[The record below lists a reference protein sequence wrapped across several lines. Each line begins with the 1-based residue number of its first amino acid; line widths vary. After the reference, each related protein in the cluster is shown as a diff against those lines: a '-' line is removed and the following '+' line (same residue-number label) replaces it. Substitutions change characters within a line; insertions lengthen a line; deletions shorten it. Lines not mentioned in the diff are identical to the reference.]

1 MQGLCRGVWGGGGRG
16 VLLAGEVHQTRI
28 LLTIMEPVWTPAV
41 PSVAQVA
48 TCFYCS
54 VGTQWC
60 RQTFGS
66 PLDAQEKMRKS
77 MFFIFFSS
85 RQEASVSGWQSIS
98 PGSSRVTVAGINTN
112 FTNPSKNVITWKSYW
127 VTLKLLKTLHPLHP
141 TQPTLAPPP
150 HAETHDRWTRSL
162 PRLKRK
168 ICGFATGIA
177 QPPTKNTTI
186 PKTSKKESSSI
197 LNGLEKDG
205 LNRRS

>member
-1 MQGLCRGVWGGGGRG
+1 
-16 VLLAGEVHQTRI
+16 
-28 LLTIMEPVWTPAV
+28 MEPVWTPAV

-54 VGTQWC
+54 VGAQWC

-77 MFFIFFSS
+77 IFLFFFSS

-112 FTNPSKNVITWKSYW
+112 FANPSKNVITWKSYW
-127 VTLKLLKTLHPLHP
+127 VTLTLLKTLHPPPAH
-141 TQPTLAPPP
+141 PPP
-150 HAETHDRWTRSL
+150 PHHAETHDRWTRSL

-168 ICGFATGIA
+168 ICGYATGIT
-177 QPPTKNTTI
+177 QPPTKTTTI
-186 PKTSKKESSSI
+186 PKTSKKESPSI